1 MTFARPFSPQSAS
14 TLPEEDAQPSPVA
27 LLKKVMAEKK
37 VDFDRL
43 KKRLE
48 DENYDKVDSISSVE
62 SIPKAKIFELI
73 ERLKKVKG

>member
-1 MTFARPFSPQSAS
+1 MTLGKPFSPQSAS
-14 TLPEEDAQPSPVA
+14 ALTEEVDQPSPVA

-62 SIPKAKIFELI
+62 NIPKAKIFELI
-73 ERLKKVKG
+73 TRLKKVKA